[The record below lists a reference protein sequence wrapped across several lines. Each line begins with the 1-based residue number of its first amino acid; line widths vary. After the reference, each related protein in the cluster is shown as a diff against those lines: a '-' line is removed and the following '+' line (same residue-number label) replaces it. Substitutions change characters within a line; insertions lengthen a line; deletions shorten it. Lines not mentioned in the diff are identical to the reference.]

1 MDPLA
6 AFSTPTREWFEAS
19 FVVPTP
25 IQQAAWPHIQRGD
38 SVLAIAPTG
47 SGKTLAAFLWA
58 IDRCLHPRE
67 PEAPRG
73 VRVLYVSPL
82 KALAVDVERNLRAP
96 LAGIAARSLHL
107 GLPEPR
113 ITVGLRTGDTPA
125 RERQA
130 MLRRPP
136 DVLITTPESLFLL
149 LTSRG
154 REILAGVET
163 VILDEVHAIAGSKR
177 GAHLAVSLARLDHL
191 AGRHI
196 PRVGLSATVRP
207 PDRAARFLGG
217 DRPAAVVQAGA
228 AKEWDLQI
236 QVPVEDM
243 GDLAATT
250 GPDATPSTSIWPHV
264 EARIVTL
271 IEAHRSTIVFANSR
285 RLAERLTARLNEI
298 HAERVG
304 LDHEPAA
311 STPPA
316 QVMAQAG
323 AMSGA
328 PTVLARA
335 HHGSVSKEQ
344 RAEIEDALKTGRLRA
359 VVATSSLELG
369 IDMGAVDLVIQVE
382 SPPSV
387 SSGLQRVGR
396 AGHQVGAV
404 SEGVVLPKYRS
415 DLLSSAV
422 VVDRMRSGEIESLHI
437 PSNPLDVAAQQVVA
451 CVAMDDWSVAELLAL
466 LRRTAPFRDLTPAV
480 FESVVEM
487 LAGRYPSDAF
497 AELRPRLVWDR
508 ESDVLHARPGAQRL
522 AVTSGGTIPDRGLF
536 GVYLAGGGRVG
547 ELDEE
552 MVYESRVGDNFA
564 LGASTWQITDI
575 THDRVMVVPAPGSP
589 GRLPFWRGDALGR
602 PAELGRAIGA
612 FTRELARRRGA
623 EGVEW
628 LQSRGLDPWAAAN
641 LVAYVAEQAAE
652 GGHVPTD
659 RTLVVE
665 RTRDELGDWR
675 LAVLSPYGAQVHAPW
690 ALLVRERLTERF
702 GVDASVLHGDDGI
715 VARLPDLPG
724 DDWVPDAIACL
735 FPEPDDVEPSVTR
748 LIGSSALFAA
758 RFRECASRALLL
770 PRLRPGR
777 RAPLWQQR
785 QRSAQLLQI
794 AAEHPSFPIVL
805 EAVRECLQ
813 DVYDLPALVELM
825 GAVAERRIRV
835 VEVSPPAPSPFARS
849 LLFGY
854 VAEFLYEGD
863 SPLAERRAAALTLDP
878 ALLGE
883 LLGQT
888 DLRDL
893 LDPEAIAE
901 VVARLQHLTADRH
914 TRHAEDAADLLRL
927 LGPLSMV
934 QAAERGVE
942 PEWLADLEAQRRV
955 FRTRMAGTEVWA
967 VVEDATR
974 LRDGAG
980 APVPPG
986 VAEAHL
992 RPVDDPVGDLLARFA
1007 RTHGPFTADQVT
1019 TELGLPGAVVR
1030 DRLSGDRAAGRILE
1044 GRFLADAAGTQWCHP
1059 DVLRLIK
1066 RRSVAL
1072 LRHQIEPVSRAALG
1086 AWLPAWQHLPAA
1098 GADPLRGVEGVF
1110 EAVRAMAGVPVPVSA
1125 LEASVLPLRV
1135 PDYAP
1140 EMLDELTSAG
1150 DVLWTG
1156 ATPLPGGDGWVALAP
1171 ADSAALLARTTDPPS
1186 AAASALLEVLGSGG
1200 GWFLLDLVRRVPDH
1214 EPEALAEALRE
1225 LLWAGLISND
1235 TIEPVRSARDRARA
1249 RRRRSDPRRGRP
1261 SRAPRG
1267 RYADL
1272 WRAGSADR
1280 EAGAG
1285 PSRGAAGGGGP
1296 GRPGPALDPDLPG
1309 RWFALPDLGLS
1320 AAERAVA
1327 SAQAHL
1333 DRYGLVTRGAV
1344 AASGDPGG
1352 FAAAYRTLSAMED
1365 RGRVQRIYAVEGLG
1379 AAQFALPG
1387 VVDQLRSVERR
1398 LGEAPPE
1405 CLVLAAADPANAYGA
1420 ALEWPASQW
1429 AGSGGT
1435 PHRPSRSAGSHVVL
1449 RGGVPVIYLER
1460 GGRSMLTFAV
1470 AARGADP
1477 GGEGALRDA
1486 LAALVQAVHA
1496 GHVPTLLVTRVDGL
1510 PALEPDTATG
1520 AVVAAMA
1527 EAGFTMTPQGYRLRR

>member
-6 AFSTPTREWFEAS
+6 AFSAPTREWFAAS
-19 FVVPTP
+19 FAEPTE

-58 IDRCLHPRE
+58 IDRCLQPRDLA
-67 PEAPRG
+67 APRG

-96 LAGIAARSLHL
+96 LAGIAARSIQQ

-125 RERQA
+125 RDRQA

-154 REILAGVET
+154 REILTGIET

-207 PDRAARFLGG
+207 PETAARFLGG
-217 DRPAAVVQAGA
+217 DQPVAVVQAGA
-228 AKEWDLQI
+228 VKQWDLQI

-264 EARIVTL
+264 EARIVDL
-271 IEAHRSTIVFANSR
+271 IEQHRSTIVFANSR

-298 HAERVG
+298 HAERAG
-304 LDHEPAA
+304 MDREPV
-311 STPPA
+311 SGSGPPA

-323 AMSGA
+323 SMSGA
-328 PTVLARA
+328 PAVLARA

-344 RAEIEDALKTGRLRA
+344 RADIEDDLKTGRLRA

-404 SEGVVLPKYRS
+404 SEGVVLPKYRA

-422 VVDRMRSGEIESLHI
+422 VVDRMRSGQIETLQI

-451 CVAMDDWSVAELLAL
+451 CVAMDDWSVADLLAL

-536 GVYLAGGGRVG
+536 GVFLAGGGRVG

-552 MVYESRVGDNFA
+552 MVYESRVGDSFA

-575 THDRVMVVPAPGSP
+575 THDRVIVVPAPGSP

-612 FTRELARRRGA
+612 FTRELARRRGTDGA
-623 EGVEW
+623 EW
-628 LQSRGLDPWAAAN
+628 LQARGLDPWAAAN

-675 LAVLSPYGAQVHAPW
+675 LTVLSPYGAQVHAPW

-724 DDWVPDAIACL
+724 DDWVPDALACL
-735 FPEPDDVEPSVTR
+735 FPDPEDVEPSVTR
-748 LIGSSALFAA
+748 LIGSSALFSA

-813 DVYDLPALVELM
+813 DVYDLPALVDLM
-825 GAVAERRIRV
+825 GAVAERRVRV
-835 VEVSPPAPSPFARS
+835 VEVAPPAPSPFARS

-878 ALLGE
+878 TLLGE

-888 DLRDL
+888 DLREL
-893 LDPEAIAE
+893 LDPEAIE
-901 VVARLQHLTADRH
+901 DVVARLQHLTADR
-914 TRHAEDAADLLRL
+914 RPRQAEDLADLLRV
-927 LGPLSMV
+927 LGPLSLA
-934 QAAERGVE
+934 QAAEREVQ
-942 PEWLADLEAQRRV
+942 PQWLADLEAQRRV
-955 FRTRMAGTEVWA
+955 FRTRIAGTEVWA

-980 APVPPG
+980 APIPPG

-1007 RTHGPFTADQVT
+1007 RTHGPFTTHQVSAA
-1019 TELGLPGAVVR
+1019 LGLPGAVVR
-1030 DRLSGDRAAGRILE
+1030 DRLAGDRAAGRILE
-1044 GRFLADAAGTQWCHP
+1044 GRFLAEAAGTQWCHP

-1072 LRHQIEPVSRAALG
+1072 LRHQIEPVSQAALG

-1110 EAVRAMAGVPVPVSA
+1110 EAVRALAGVPVPVSA
-1125 LEASVLPLRV
+1125 LEASILPLRV

-1140 EMLDELTSAG
+1140 DMLDALTSSG

-1156 ATPLPGGDGWVALAP
+1156 ATPLPGGDGWIALAP
-1171 ADSAALLARTTDPPS
+1171 AESAALLAHAADAPS
-1186 AAASALLEVLGSGG
+1186 AAAEALLEVLGSGG
-1200 GWFLLDLVRRVPDH
+1200 GWFLPDLVRRVPDH
-1214 EPEALAEALRE
+1214 EPAALADALRE

-1261 SRAPRG
+1261 SRPPRG

-1272 WRAGSADR
+1272 WRAGPAGR
-1280 EAGAG
+1280 EAGPGSSAD
-1285 PSRGAAGGGGP
+1285 AAGAGL
-1296 GRPGPALDPDLPG
+1296 GRSGPAADLDLPG
-1309 RWFALPDLGLS
+1309 RWFALPDLALPP
-1320 AAERAVA
+1320 AERAVTG
-1327 SAQAHL
+1327 AQAHL

-1387 VVDQLRSVERR
+1387 VVDQLRAVERR
-1398 LGEAPPE
+1398 LAEAPPE

-1420 ALEWPASQW
+1420 ALDWPASRW
-1429 AGSGGT
+1429 AGSGG
-1435 PHRPSRSAGSHVVL
+1435 PHRPSRSAGSHVVV
-1449 RGGVPVIYLER
+1449 RGGVPVVYLER

-1470 AARGADP
+1470 AAGGATGQDD
-1477 GGEGALRDA
+1477 ALLDA
-1486 LAALVQAVHA
+1486 LAALARAVHA
-1496 GHVPTLLVTRVDGL
+1496 GHVPDLLVTRVDGL
-1510 PALEPDTATG
+1510 PALEPDATTG
-1520 AVVAAMA
+1520 AVVAAMI
-1527 EAGFTMTPQGYRLRR
+1527 EAGFTMTPQGYRLRH